1 MASRGKKRGKVVE
14 ESFIEKKE
22 NISSRRTGRAKKVVN
37 YVEDSPVVKKK
48 AKDDAKLEK
57 EIIKI
62 AKKKETQKRKLN
74 TKETEK
80 YMEPEKEK
88 PKSTKSKLP
97 TKARGKTKEIKDT
110 VDVLELDIDEDKNE
124 ASAPEVKNISHRPD
138 NKSTSKRNKK
148 GKKDTPDEK
157 VTITE
162 KETELLEQTEIP
174 DECELGT
181 SAVTEIV
188 NNSRI
193 RGHSNKKQTKA
204 NPRKPLSNRNEK
216 IQNVQDQNVTTDIEI
231 GTKSKYQHSTKQ
243 NKQKE
248 TQEQDKITKESN
260 TNKNDTDAIDAE
272 EFPDVSDGEHE
283 LKNDKGNNA
292 NSTFTLGD
300 IVETPRTTN
309 VRNTPNSDR
318 NTKHNTSSVAKRM
331 SEVLG
336 SIRKESVGGNTP
348 KSGHCACGN
357 MMTEINEILELV
369 TEQLTDLKSE
379 MENVKTTNESLQ
391 TDLDT
396 NRNETRQLKEEMN
409 NLKNVNLQQIQT
421 NTTQTSSRTP
431 RKSTSNQNEIDLL
444 WTQCEVQ
451 KKTIR
456 SLHNEVDNTKT
467 EFNQRFEKYKRAM
480 IFVLSKTRPDITH
493 ADVSKLRNLLNKTE
507 KCLDSTLDE
516 ICSSMETEMPR
527 STPNKATNNG
537 PVISISCPSSPPKE
551 NSRNEKVL
559 VPRKNVQNIIKT
571 ANHLSTPKR
580 NPQESN
586 PFQTRPKIRRTP
598 VCESKK

>member
-14 ESFIEKKE
+14 ESVIGEKE

-37 YVEDSPVVKKK
+37 YVEDSPVVKKR

-80 YMEPEKEK
+80 YMEPEKENS
-88 PKSTKSKLP
+88 KSTKSKLP
-97 TKARGKTKEIKDT
+97 TKARGKIKDT
-110 VDVLELDIDEDKNE
+110 IDVSELKDNDGDNSE
-124 ASAPEVKNISHRPD
+124 ASAVEVKKIPHKSD
-138 NKSTSKRNKK
+138 NKTTSKRNKK
-148 GKKDTPDEK
+148 GKKGNTDDK
-157 VTITE
+157 LTITE
-162 KETELLEQTEIP
+162 KETEHLEQTENQ
-174 DECELGT
+174 DECELNT
-181 SAVTEIV
+181 SAVTEIA
-188 NNSRI
+188 NSSRI
-193 RGHSNKKQTKA
+193 GGHSNRKQIKT
-204 NPRKPLSNRNEK
+204 NTRKPLSNRNDNSQTA
-216 IQNVQDQNVTTDIEI
+216 QNQEIVTHIES
-231 GTKSKYQHSTKQ
+231 GTKSKRQNISKQ
-243 NKQKE
+243 N
-248 TQEQDKITKESN
+248 TQNDTHDQITKTIITN
-260 TNKNDTDAIDAE
+260 TNDTGEMNAKECPFVD
-272 EFPDVSDGEHE
+272 DGEHDSKKDE
-283 LKNDKGNNA
+283 EKNA
-292 NSTFTLGD
+292 NSTFTLED

-309 VRNTPNSDR
+309 TRSTPNSDR
-318 NTKHNTSSVAKRM
+318 NTKQNTSSVAKRM

-348 KSGHCACGN
+348 KSAHCACGD
-357 MMTEINEILELV
+357 MMSEINEILELV

-379 MENVKTTNESLQ
+379 METVKTTNESLQ

-396 NRNETRQLKEEMN
+396 NRNETRQLKEDMN
-409 NLKNVNLQQIQT
+409 NLKNATLHQIQT
-421 NTTQTSSRTP
+421 NTTKTSSTP
-431 RKSTSNQNEIDLL
+431 RKSHSNQNEIDML
-444 WTQCEVQ
+444 WNQCEVQ

-467 EFNQRFEKYKRAM
+467 EFNLRFEKYKRAM

-493 ADVSKLRNLLNKTE
+493 SDVSKLRNLLNKTE

-516 ICSSMETEMPR
+516 ICSSMESDMPS
-527 STPNKATNNG
+527 STPNRGTNNG
-537 PVISISCPSSPPKE
+537 PVISISCPNSPPKE
-551 NSRNEKVL
+551 TSRNGHCL
-559 VPRKNVQNIIKT
+559 VPRKDDQNVIKT

-580 NPQESN
+580 NPQDSD

>member
-1 MASRGKKRGKVVE
+1 
-14 ESFIEKKE
+14 
-22 NISSRRTGRAKKVVN
+22 
-37 YVEDSPVVKKK
+37 
-48 AKDDAKLEK
+48 
-57 EIIKI
+57 
-62 AKKKETQKRKLN
+62 
-74 TKETEK
+74 
-80 YMEPEKEK
+80 MEPEKEK

-124 ASAPEVKNISHRPD
+124 ASAPEVKKISHRPD
-138 NKSTSKRNKK
+138 NKPTSKRNKK

-157 VTITE
+157 VTIPE

-174 DECELGT
+174 DECELDT
-181 SAVTEIV
+181 SEVTEIV

-204 NPRKPLSNRNEK
+204 NPRKPLSNRNET

-260 TNKNDTDAIDAE
+260 TNTNDTDAIDAE
-272 EFPDVSDGEHE
+272 EFPDVSDSEHE

-318 NTKHNTSSVAKRM
+318 NTKQNTSSVAKRM

-336 SIRKESVGGNTP
+336 SIRKESVGSGNTP
-348 KSGHCACGN
+348 KLGHCACGD

-379 MENVKTTNESLQ
+379 MENVK
-391 TDLDT
+391 
-396 NRNETRQLKEEMN
+396 
-409 NLKNVNLQQIQT
+409 
-421 NTTQTSSRTP
+421 
-431 RKSTSNQNEIDLL
+431 
-444 WTQCEVQ
+444 
-451 KKTIR
+451 
-456 SLHNEVDNTKT
+456 
-467 EFNQRFEKYKRAM
+467 
-480 IFVLSKTRPDITH
+480 
-493 ADVSKLRNLLNKTE
+493 
-507 KCLDSTLDE
+507 
-516 ICSSMETEMPR
+516 
-527 STPNKATNNG
+527 
-537 PVISISCPSSPPKE
+537 VI
-551 NSRNEKVL
+551 
-559 VPRKNVQNIIKT
+559 NI
-571 ANHLSTPKR
+571 
-580 NPQESN
+580 
-586 PFQTRPKIRRTP
+586 
-598 VCESKK
+598 

>member
-14 ESFIEKKE
+14 ESVIEEKE

-57 EIIKI
+57 EIVKLS
-62 AKKKETQKRKLN
+62 KKKETQKRKLN

-88 PKSTKSKLP
+88 SKSTKSKLP
-97 TKARGKTKEIKDT
+97 MKSRGKAKEIKDT
-110 VDVLELDIDEDKNE
+110 VDDLELDKDEDEIE
-124 ASAPEVKNISHRPD
+124 ASAPEVQQISHRSD

-148 GKKDTPDEK
+148 GKKDTQDEK
-157 VTITE
+157 LTIPE
-162 KETELLEQTEIP
+162 KETEILDQTEHQ
-174 DECELGT
+174 DECELDT

-188 NNSRI
+188 NTSRI

-204 NPRKPLSNRNEK
+204 NTRKPLSNRSEK
-216 IQNVQDQNVTTDIEI
+216 NQNAQDKNITADIES
-231 GTKSKYQHSTKQ
+231 GTKSKNQHITKH

-248 TQEQDKITKESN
+248 TQEQDKILKEYN
-260 TNKNDTDAIDAE
+260 TNTNDTDDIGAE
-272 EFPDVSDGEHE
+272 EFPDVSDGEIDP
-283 LKNDKGNNA
+283 KKDKGNNA

-309 VRNTPNSDR
+309 TRNTPKSDR
-318 NTKHNTSSVAKRM
+318 NTKQNTSSVAKRM

-336 SIRKESVGGNTP
+336 SIRKESVGGTP
-348 KSGHCACGN
+348 KSGHCACGD

-409 NLKNVNLQQIQT
+409 NLKNVTVQQIQT
-421 NTTQTSSRTP
+421 NTTQTSRTP

-507 KCLDSTLDE
+507 RCLDSTLDE

-586 PFQTRPKIRRTP
+586 PFQTRPKLRRTP